1 MDGPCF
7 ICIVCN
13 RCLYK
18 RSNIDYKE
26 EKYNIFVE
34 VLYTDIKSFDGKLH
48 VCRKCNLKLKKGK
61 VPCQAVCYKLAVSCL
76 PDQFKSVRKLERVL
90 ISKRL
95 LFKKVKIMP
104 KGQSP
109 KLKEAL
115 CNIPVE
121 HIDVNSLL
129 SRLRDSKGLVTA
141 KLKKKLEYKEHV
153 LFEPVRTRFIVDL
166 LSYLKRVNYLYK
178 DITIVPEMDLEM
190 VENPLD
196 IFRIASNKT
205 TLISNFPNA
214 DSEEFII
221 SIARRERQRP
231 M

>member
-1 MDGPCF
+1 M
-7 ICIVCN
+7 
-13 RCLYK
+13 YK

-34 VLYTDIKSFDGKLH
+34 VLYTDIKSFDGKLY
-48 VCRKCNLKLKKGK
+48 VCRTCNLKLKKGK

-76 PDQFKSVRKLERVL
+76 PEQFKSVRKLERVL

-109 KLKEAL
+109 KLKGAL
-115 CNIPVE
+115 CNISVE
-121 HIDVNSLL
+121 HVDVSSLL
-129 SRLRDSKGLVTA
+129 SRLADSKGLVTA
-141 KLKKKLEYKEHV
+141 KLKKKLEYKGHA

-178 DITIVPEMDLEM
+178 DITIVQ
-190 VENPLD
+190 EN
-196 IFRIASNKT
+196 IAQNLQSFVDSNEGCESPT
-205 TLISNFPNA
+205 SCCHI
-214 DSEEFII
+214 
-221 SIARRERQRP
+221 
-231 M
+231 

>member
-1 MDGPCF
+1 MNGPCF

-34 VLYTDIKSFDGKLH
+34 VLYTNIKSFDGKLY
-48 VCRKCNLKLKKGK
+48 VCRTCNLKLKKGK

-76 PDQFKSVRKLERVL
+76 PEQFKSVRKLERFL

-109 KLKEAL
+109 KLKGAL
-115 CNIPVE
+115 CNISVE
-121 HIDVNSLL
+121 HVDVSSLL
-129 SRLRDSKGLVTA
+129 SRLADSKGLVTA
-141 KLKKKLEYKEHV
+141 KMKKKLEYKGHA

-178 DITIVPEMDLEM
+178 DITIVQ
-190 VENPLD
+190 EN
-196 IFRIASNKT
+196 IAQNLQS
-205 TLISNFPNA
+205 FV
-214 DSEEFII
+214 DSSEGCESLTSCCHI
-221 SIARRERQRP
+221 
-231 M
+231 

>member
-1 MDGPCF
+1 MDGSCF

-34 VLYTDIKSFDGKLH
+34 VLYTDIKSFDGKLY
-48 VCRKCNLKLKKGK
+48 VCRTCNLKLKKGK

-76 PDQFKSVRKLERVL
+76 PEQFKSVRKLERVL

-109 KLKEAL
+109 KLKGAL

-121 HIDVNSLL
+121 HVDVSSLL
-129 SRLRDSKGLVTA
+129 SRLADSKGLVTA
-141 KLKKKLEYKEHV
+141 KLKKKLEYKGHA

-178 DITIVPEMDLEM
+178 DITIVQ
-190 VENPLD
+190 EN
-196 IFRIASNKT
+196 IAQNLQSFVDSNEGCESLT
-205 TLISNFPNA
+205 SCCHI
-214 DSEEFII
+214 
-221 SIARRERQRP
+221 
-231 M
+231 